1 MPLPGPPL
9 ENVQCLRDICHIAAY
24 TTCGLDGSIA
34 MLIAPVSSLTYRT
47 FCQVLPPSVVLN
59 TPRSGLVPNKWPSA
73 ATYTTSGSLGSIIIQ
88 LMIWVSANPMNVQVF
103 PPSVDLYIPSPVRTV
118 LRGAESPV
126 PT

>member
-1 MPLPGPPL
+1 MPLPDPPL

-24 TTCGLDGSIA
+24 TTRGSDGSIA
-34 MLIAPVSSLTYRT
+34 MLIAPVSSLTCRIL
-47 FCQVLPPSVVLN
+47 CQVLPPLEVLN
-59 TPRSGLVPNKWPSA
+59 TPRSGWCPNKRPSA
-73 ATYTTSGSLGSIIIQ
+73 ATYTTSGLLGSTRIQ
-88 LMIWVSANPMNVQVF
+88 LMMWVSPSPMYVQVF

>member
-9 ENVQCLRDICHIAAY
+9 ENVQCSRDICHIPAY
-24 TTCGLDGSIA
+24 STFGLDGSIA
-34 MLIAPVSSLTYRT
+34 MLIAPVSSLTYRI
-47 FCQVLPPSVVLN
+47 FFQVRPPSVVLN
-59 TPRSGLVPNKWPSA
+59 IPRSGLGANTWPSA
-73 ATYTTSGSLGSIIIQ
+73 ATYTTSGLMGSTRIQ
-88 LMIWVSANPMNVQVF
+88 LMMWVPPSPMCVQVF